1 MGFHEG
7 LEAGWMDCLTS
18 LKHSLVIQ
26 CDRWKKSVLFSMMLM
41 NFEAFWWLVGD
52 HLLAG

>member
-1 MGFHEG
+1 MGLRE
-7 LEAGWMDCLTS
+7 LKLVGWIVS

-26 CDRWKKSVLFSMMLM
+26 CDRWKKASFSMMLM
-41 NFEAFWWLVGD
+41 YFKAFWWLVGD